1 MSTTKLYTSLRTVY
15 SGGLRVLIPRRNLS
29 GSPVSRKAGH
39 DEHNGPYAYLHASRM
54 YDLSHAS
61 KWKYGLA
68 TFTFVAT
75 GLGLPFF
82 MVWVTQKK
90 AGLM

>member
-1 MSTTKLYTSLRTVY
+1 
-15 SGGLRVLIPRRNLS
+15 
-29 GSPVSRKAGH
+29 
-39 DEHNGPYAYLHASRM
+39 M

-61 KWKYGLA
+61 KWKYGVSMFL
-68 TFTFVAT
+68 FVTT

-90 AGLM
+90 AGIL